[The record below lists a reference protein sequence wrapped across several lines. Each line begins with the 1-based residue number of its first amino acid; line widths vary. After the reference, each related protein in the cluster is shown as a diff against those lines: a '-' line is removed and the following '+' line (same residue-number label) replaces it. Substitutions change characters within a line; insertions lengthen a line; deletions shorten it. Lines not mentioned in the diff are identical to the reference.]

1 MKIRGILA
9 GQVSGSIAGITGS
22 HNRGGY
28 YLRNRTVPTNGAT
41 PARASQRAAFGAALA
56 TWGQLPANAREQW
69 KTAAQNQPWTDSFG
83 ENITLT
89 GQQWYVGVNSLRLR
103 INEEGFATPSPV
115 LVSSPPT
122 PGTRPTP
129 QMPNSITWEQE
140 DDDTAAEPVLVFPS
154 AQLGTNDLLVVY
166 ASGPVGPGVDSPP
179 NAMQMVGTASG
190 TTPTLTVTNNARL
203 YTIGNRIGVWVQII
217 RGFTGGLTGAGQYSK
232 RLFAG
237 FTDITTET

>member
-22 HNRGGY
+22 HNKGGY

-41 PARASQRAAFGAALA
+41 PARASQRAAFGAALQG
-56 TWGQLPANAREQW
+56 WGALTPEYREQW

-103 INEEGFATPSPV
+103 INEEGFSVPAPLV
-115 LVSSPPT
+115 LFQPPT

-129 QMPNSITWEQE
+129 QMPTSITWEQA
-140 DDDTAAEPVLVFPS
+140 DDDTAASPVLAFPQS
-154 AQLGTNDLLVVY
+154 QLGANDLLVVY
-166 ASGPVGPGVDSPP
+166 ASGPVGPGVESPP
-179 NAMQMVGTASG
+179 NAMQMVGTATG
-190 TTPTLTVTNNARL
+190 ATTSLTVSNNARV
-203 YTIGNRIGVWVQII
+203 YQVGVRIGVWVQII
-217 RGFTGGLTGAGQYSK
+217 RGWTGSAAGAGQYSK

-237 FTDITTET
+237 FAEVTTET